1 MPVFVIVFA
10 LLLGITPSSSWAA
23 PSLANAQ
30 REVDRLRTLAA
41 EKFEAANEATIRIK
55 QLEKQTAIL
64 ENKESTLRKELN
76 LAGLTL
82 SRIAVS
88 KFTDSGMGEGLDL
101 LFSSDPS
108 RYLSDVGVLDMVSR
122 NYAKQTSKCGKGRF
136 GTGSKDLEQSKKGG

>member
-88 KFTDSGMGEGLDL
+88 KFTDSGM
-101 LFSSDPS
+101 
-108 RYLSDVGVLDMVSR
+108 
-122 NYAKQTSKCGKGRF
+122 
-136 GTGSKDLEQSKKGG
+136 